1 MNKLIR
7 KTMSLF
13 LVILLLLTSGCWNRR
28 EMNTLT
34 INSAIGFDRITT
46 GGQSKILLSVLT
58 IKPSRP
64 AGGAGGA
71 GGMGGGGAGPQTAA
85 TGQVISITGETIQ
98 DAVSNWDLRSS
109 RQLFMGHTVLIV
121 IGESIAKEGLGW
133 VIDFGNRNRDI
144 PERAMVVVC
153 EGSARDCLQA
163 QSEFEP
169 LLPTEVSHILNLNKY
184 FTSKTK
190 GTNLFQVMYD
200 LLTPGRETTLAFLK
214 TFTPPE
220 KGSAIRQTPATGG
233 KTSGEGDQPQRKVF
247 SVTGAMAFRGEKLA
261 GRLNEVETQGMLF
274 IRDEAQGGIIP
285 LAFDS
290 TPKNTSFLFRDVRT
304 KVKPIITR
312 EKITFQVK
320 IKGTGELIG
329 AAPETV
335 DITKKS
341 DVKKMEGLV
350 NQEVERR
357 CRNAVAKAKEL
368 KSDVFGFGD
377 KIHRT
382 NSQVWKEIEDRWEEI
397 FPYVDVDIKA
407 EFSVE
412 HSGLLNKSLKIR

>member
-1 MNKLIR
+1 MIKLIR
-7 KTMSLF
+7 KVVSLF
-13 LVILLLLTSGCWNRR
+13 LVILILLTSGCWNRR
-28 EMNTLT
+28 EIQTLT

-58 IKPSRP
+58 IKPSR
-64 AGGAGGA
+64 ASGGA
-71 GGMGGGGAGPQTAA
+71 GGMGAGGGGQTQAA
-85 TGQVISITGETIQ
+85 TTGEVISITGETIQ
-98 DAVSNWDLRSS
+98 DAVRNWDQRSS
-109 RQLFMGHTVLIV
+109 RQLFMGHTVLFV
-121 IGESIAKEGLGW
+121 IGESIAKEGIGW

-169 LLPTEVSHILNLNKY
+169 MLSTEVFNILNLDKF
-184 FTSKTK
+184 FTSKTQ

-200 LLTPGRETTLAFLK
+200 LVTPGREVSMAFLK

-220 KGSAIRQTPATGG
+220 KGSAVRQIPATGG
-233 KTSGEGDQPQRKVF
+233 KDGEGDQPQRKVF
-247 SVTGAMAFRGEKLA
+247 TLTGAAAFRGEKLA
-261 GRLNEVETQGMLF
+261 GRLNEVETQGLSF
-274 IRDEAQGGIIP
+274 IKSEAQGGVIP
-285 LAFDS
+285 IAFDS
-290 TPKNTSFLFRDVRT
+290 TRKNISFLFRDVST
-304 KVKPIITR
+304 KVKPVI
-312 EKITFQVK
+312 KKDGITFQIK

-329 AAPETV
+329 AAPQTV

-341 DVKKMEGLV
+341 NVKKMEGLI

-357 CRNAVAKAKEL
+357 CRNSVVRAKEMRA
-368 KSDVFGFGD
+368 DIFGFGD

-382 NSQVWKEIEDRWEEI
+382 HPQVWKKIENRWEDI
-397 FPYVDVDIKA
+397 FPHVDIDIKA

-412 HSGLLNKSLKIR
+412 HSGLINKSLEIR